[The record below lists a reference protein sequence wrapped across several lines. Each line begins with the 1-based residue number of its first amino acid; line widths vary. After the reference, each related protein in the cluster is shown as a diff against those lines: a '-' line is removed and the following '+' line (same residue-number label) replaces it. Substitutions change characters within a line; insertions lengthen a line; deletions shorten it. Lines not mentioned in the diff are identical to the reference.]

1 MIDGDGRI
9 LFIAILI
16 AFIVAVGIGIKY
28 SFLTGAAVYFGT
40 TALFGLLFFVKTWL
54 QQKTEISD
62 N

>member
-28 SFLTGAAVYFGT
+28 DFFTGVALYF
-40 TALFGLLFFVKTWL
+40 AMAILVCVWFPIKFWFQHRQRVR
-54 QQKTEISD
+54 
-62 N
+62 NN